1 MGDKIQVVIDSTN
14 KMGAISYVKYDDVTT
29 LQESP
34 LIIIIPNEY
43 FNDSNYKLKDMNKG
57 NRISVEIIAV
67 RIKYK
72 SEQIHVVAKPV

>member
-1 MGDKIQVVIDSTN
+1 
-14 KMGAISYVKYDDVTT
+14 MGAIAFVKYDDVTT

-34 LIIIIPNEY
+34 LIIILPNEY
-43 FNDSNYKLKDMNKG
+43 FNDSSYKLNDMNKG
-57 NRISVEIIAV
+57 HKLQIEVVAV